1 MSDASATKGEHVDDR
16 LRFLRQAIDAVDA
29 RLVTLLNERAQLAL
43 DVGQIKHGA
52 GTPVFRPEREAE
64 VLRRAGAVNSGP
76 LSQDHVTNIF
86 REVIS
91 ACRALE
97 RPMTVAYLGPAGT
110 FSEMAMQR
118 QFGSSVTGLPCMTL
132 DEVFRTTEAGS
143 AELAIVPLENSS
155 EGAVSRTLDLLLAT
169 PLSMLAEVSIS
180 VEHNLFTKSGSMNGV
195 ERVCAHAQALAQCAG
210 WLNQHWPTLERQPVA
225 SNAEGA
231 RLASLDE
238 KTAAIA
244 GESAARHFNVQTVA
258 AQIQDDTHNRTR
270 FAVLGAQAAQRPA
283 PSAHNK
289 TSLILSVPNKAGA
302 VFHMLSPLAAHGVSM
317 TRFESRPARVGTW
330 EYYFYVDLEG
340 HVDEPKV
347 ARALG
352 ELQQACAFY
361 KCLGSYPAERTE
373 SQ

>member
-1 MSDASATKGEHVDDR
+1 MGEHIDDR
-16 LRFLRQAIDAVDA
+16 IKLLRDAIDTVDQ
-29 RLVTLLNERAQLAL
+29 RLIALLNERAQLATE
-43 DVGQIKHGA
+43 VGQIKHGA

-64 VLRRAGAVNSGP
+64 VLRRAAELNAGP

-118 QFGSSVTGLPCMTL
+118 QFGSSVTGLPCATL
-132 DEVFRTTEAGS
+132 DDVFRTTEAGS

-155 EGAVSRTLDLLLAT
+155 EGAVNRTLDLLLAT
-169 PLSMLAEVSIS
+169 PLTMLAEVSVS
-180 VEHNLFTKSGSMNGV
+180 VQHNLLTKSGSMSGV
-195 ERVCAHAQALAQCAG
+195 ARVCAHAQALAQCAG
-210 WLNQHWPTLERQPVA
+210 WLNQHWPSLERQPVA
-225 SNAEGA
+225 SNAEAA
-231 RLASLDE
+231 RMASQDAT
-238 KTAAIA
+238 TAAIA
-244 GESAARHFNVQTVA
+244 GEPAARHHNIQIVA

-270 FAVLGAQAAQRPA
+270 FAVLGAQSKRPST
-283 PSAHNK
+283 PSARDK

-330 EYYFYVDLEG
+330 EYYFYVDVEG
-340 HVDEPKV
+340 HVEEPKV
-347 ARALG
+347 ARALA

-361 KCLGSYPAERTE
+361 KCLGSYPAEQTE
-373 SQ
+373 AR

>member
-1 MSDASATKGEHVDDR
+1 MNLPSAAAGEHVDDP
-16 LRFLRQAIDAVDA
+16 LRSLREAIDEVDA
-29 RLVTLLNERAQLAL
+29 RLISLLNERAQLAI
-43 DVGQIKHGA
+43 DVGQVKHSA
-52 GTPVFRPEREAE
+52 GTPLFRPEREAE
-64 VLRRAGAVNSGP
+64 VLRRAAALNGGP

-97 RPMTVAYLGPAGT
+97 RPMAVAYLGPAGT

-118 QFGSSVTGLPCMTL
+118 QFGSSVTGLPCNTL

-169 PLSMLAEVSIS
+169 PLGMLAEVSIS
-180 VEHNLFTKSGSMNGV
+180 VEHNLFTRSGSMSGV
-195 ERVCAHAQALAQCAG
+195 QRVCAHAQALAQCAG
-210 WLNQHWPTLERQPVA
+210 WLNQHWPALERQPVA

-231 RLASLDE
+231 RMASQDAT
-238 KTAAIA
+238 TAAIA
-244 GESAARHFNVQTVA
+244 GESAARHYNVQIVA

-270 FAVLGAQAAQRPA
+270 FAVLGAQASQRPA
-283 PSAHNK
+283 PSARNK

-330 EYYFYVDLEG
+330 EYYFYVDVEG

-347 ARALG
+347 ARALA

-373 SQ
+373 AQ